1 MHFTPIGYTK
11 YLKGLTKTYLMSRQ
25 AEVLNRLA
33 VASWE
38 VAPGNNSLVPKAF
51 YLQGQLARNK
61 AVIFTPNAIGIMQG
75 GQTLRH
81 EPTRAYKLKDVWM
94 LDGCL
99 HKGLHRFVMHHHSKL
114 KPRLRYLPS
123 ITVDTE
129 ITDAA
134 IYNTYEGFTYFFDW
148 LVDDCSMY
156 PLAASEGVPV
166 TFHINAHADAPEYEC
181 VFEMNPIKTPTAYLK
196 TAIFLDDH
204 WGNSESKHKRFV
216 SHRTKLL
223 NKFPGAKHPGVF
235 ILRGQTGV
243 SRQLI
248 NEIELAETLRDS
260 HGFRIVDVAK
270 QSASEILSACVGA
283 QVLIGIEGSHMAH
296 GLMVLEPE
304 TSVVIIQP
312 PYRFTAVLKL
322 TADMAGIHYGFVV
335 GIPKG
340 DGFYVAVEEVQRT
353 IDLLPVT
360 L

>member
-1 MHFTPIGYTK
+1 MFAADP
-11 YLKGLTKTYLMSRQ
+11 
-25 AEVLNRLA
+25 
-33 VASWE
+33 VATM
-38 VAPGNNSLVPKAF
+38 L
-51 YLQGQLARNK
+51 
-61 AVIFTPNAIGIMQG
+61 G
-75 GQTLRH
+75 GQTIRH
-81 EPTRAYKLKDVWM
+81 EPTCAYKLKDVWM

-99 HKGLHRFVMHHHSKL
+99 HKGLHRFVMFHHSKL

-123 ITVDTE
+123 IIVDTE

-134 IYNTYEGFTYFFDW
+134 IYNTYDGYTYFFDW
-148 LVDDCSMY
+148 LFDDCSMY

-166 TFHINAHADAPEYEC
+166 TSKVCSYADAPEYESI
-181 VFEMNPIKTPTAYLK
+181 FDMNPVKTHAAYLK
-196 TAIFLDDH
+196 NAVFLDDNC
-204 WGNSESKHKRFV
+204 GNSESKHKRFV
-216 SHRTKLL
+216 AHRSKLL
-223 NKFPGAKHPGVF
+223 KKYPGAKHPGVF

-248 NEIELAETLRDS
+248 NEIELAETLRDTY
-260 HGFRIVDVAK
+260 GFRIVDVAK

-283 QVLIGIEGSHMAH
+283 QMLIGIEGSHMSH

-304 TSVVIIQP
+304 TSILILQP

-322 TADMAGIHYGFVV
+322 AADMAGIHYGFVV

-340 DGFYVAVEEVQRT
+340 DSFYVDVADVQRT